1 MTSEQTRRRR
11 VTVDVRL
18 LPSRRSVPFLA
29 PARMW
34 WVWVALGCLPFIGAG
49 GYVAGR
55 LGADIVGQVAT
66 AVGATAVAALVLS
79 AVISWRR

>member
-29 PARMW
+29 PARL
-34 WVWVALGCLPFIGAG
+34 VLL
-49 GYVAGR
+49 
-55 LGADIVGQVAT
+55 L
-66 AVGATAVAALVLS
+66 AVAVALVLAATVAGWLLGAGWS
-79 AVISWRR
+79 R